1 MHLEFIDL
9 HRVSKRV
16 SHYIL
21 EYLHFTCKFEC
32 VATNLFHRSSQGF
45 QIRECCCLGCSKGC
59 LNCANKMESKKL
71 DNVDLEKND
80 IKDEGGD
87 KNEKKNDINS
97 NLKILAWTYEK
108 GLWRRQRP

>member
-1 MHLEFIDL
+1 M
-9 HRVSKRV
+9 
-16 SHYIL
+16 
-21 EYLHFTCKFEC
+21 CC
-32 VATNLFHRSSQGF
+32 GN
-45 QIRECCCLGCSKGC
+45 CCLGCSKGC

-97 NLKILAWTYEK
+97 NLKILGWTYEK
-108 GLWRRQRP
+108 DLWRCIQNCK